1 MKKMGLLVIAVLTLV
16 WGISMTAKAAS
27 FKGDAIRI
35 SNEEYR
41 MMEEEYVN
49 EIRLILL
56 EKGCR
61 NAGITLT
68 YVTDAEGNRNY
79 TVALHHS
86 RLDKMEV
93 QEKVLLESRLQECAE
108 KILFAEVSL
117 KQL

>member
-27 FKGDAIRI
+27 FKEDIGF
-35 SNEEYR
+35 SSEEYG

-56 EKGCR
+56 EKGCK

-79 TVALHHS
+79 TVALHHN
-86 RLDKMEV
+86 RLDKMKV